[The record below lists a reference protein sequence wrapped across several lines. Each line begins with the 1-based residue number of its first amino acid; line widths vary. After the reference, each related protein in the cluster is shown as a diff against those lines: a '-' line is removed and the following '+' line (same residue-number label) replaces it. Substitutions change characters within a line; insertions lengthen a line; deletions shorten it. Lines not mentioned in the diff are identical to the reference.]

1 MPSIEFAK
9 RIAEAFGVSLDFLSG
24 EGTHSKLDK
33 KTVKR
38 MQDIESL
45 KDDDKTHL
53 FAIVDA
59 FLRDAKTR
67 QAYAH

>member
-1 MPSIEFAK
+1 
-9 RIAEAFGVSLDFLSG
+9 
-24 EGTHSKLDK
+24 
-33 KTVKR
+33 
-38 MQDIESL
+38 MQEIESL
-45 KDDDKTHL
+45 KEDDKSHL